1 MDKGCMESPQTMRP
15 VAGRTT
21 ERKEETAEAPGNTA
35 ETAGKTESSCFGL
48 EIVRDTGEKIG
59 TIFGVVLLDDTGNAG
74 GFYTKVV
81 ADIAAELLEILFIPF
96 FAVAPVF
103 EIGFDGSFKDFVV
116 SITNGNIA
124 ILIEHQTKHPV
135 TTGAGAEVGLFGI
148 QGKGSI
154 EFMKHDDQFP
164 LDLAVVEEDTAG
176 DVNVIGIAGVADAVC
191 DGRAIRVAFAA
202 LKFIEKAGKL
212 MVEGNHHD
220 IGDERGERGAL
231 GQAVIEKRQA

>member
-1 MDKGCMESPQTMRP
+1 M
-15 VAGRTT
+15 
-21 ERKEETAEAPGNTA
+21 
-35 ETAGKTESSCFGL
+35 
-48 EIVRDTGEKIG
+48 
-59 TIFGVVLLDDTGNAG
+59 DDTGNGG

-96 FAVAPVF
+96 FAVASVF

-124 ILIEHQTKHPV
+124 ILIEHQTEHPV
-135 TTGAGAEVGLFGI
+135 TTGAGAEVGLFGV

-154 EFMKHDDQFP
+154 EFMKHGDQFP
-164 LDLAVVEEDTAG
+164 LDLAVVEEDPAG
-176 DVNVIGIAGVADAVC
+176 DMNIIGIAGVADAVC
-191 DGRAIRVAFAA
+191 DRRAVRVAFAA

-212 MVEGNHHD
+212 MIEGNHHD

>member
-1 MDKGCMESPQTMRP
+1 MNKGCMESPQTMRP

-35 ETAGKTESSCFGL
+35 ETAGETESSCFGL
-48 EIVRDTGEKIG
+48 EIGRDTGEKIG
-59 TIFGVVLLDDTGNAG
+59 TIFGVVLLDDTGNGG

-81 ADIAAELLEILFIPF
+81 ADITAELLEILFIPF
-96 FAVAPVF
+96 FAVAAVF

-135 TTGAGAEVGLFGI
+135 TTGTGAEVGLFGI

-154 EFMKHDDQFP
+154 EFMKHGDQFS

-176 DVNVIGIAGVADAVC
+176 DMNVIGIAGVTDAVC
-191 DGRAIRVAFAA
+191 DGRAIWVDFAA
-202 LKFIEKAGKL
+202 LELVEQAGKL

-231 GQAVIEKRQA
+231 WQAVIEKRQA

>member
-15 VAGRTT
+15 MAGRTT

-96 FAVAPVF
+96 FAVASVF

-135 TTGAGAEVGLFGI
+135 TTGAGAEVCLFGI

-154 EFMKHDDQFP
+154 EFMKHGDQFP
-164 LDLAVVEEDTAG
+164 LDLAVVEEDPAG
-176 DVNVIGIAGVADAVC
+176 DVNVIGIACVADAVC

>member
-1 MDKGCMESPQTMRP
+1 MNKGCMESPQTMRP

-59 TIFGVVLLDDTGNAG
+59 TIFGVVLLNDTGNGG

-96 FAVAPVF
+96 FTVASVF
-103 EIGFDGSFKDFVV
+103 EIGFDGRFKDFVI

-124 ILIEHQTKHPV
+124 ILIEHKAEHPV

-154 EFMKHDDQFP
+154 EFMKHGGQFP
-164 LDLAVVEEDTAG
+164 LDLAVVEEDPAG
-176 DVNVIGIAGVADAVC
+176 DMNIIGIAGVADAVC
-191 DGRAIRVAFAA
+191 DRRAVRVAFAA

>member
-1 MDKGCMESPQTMRP
+1 MESPQTMRP

-35 ETAGKTESSCFGL
+35 ETAGEIESSCFGL

-59 TIFGVVLLDDTGNAG
+59 TIFGVILLDDTGNGG

-96 FAVAPVF
+96 FAVAAIF

-135 TTGAGAEVGLFGI
+135 TTGAGAKVGLFGI

-154 EFMKHDDQFP
+154 EFMKHGDQFP
-164 LDLAVVEEDTAG
+164 LDLAVVEENPAG
-176 DVNVIGIAGVADAVC
+176 DMNIIGIAGIANAVC
-191 DGRAIRVAFAA
+191 DGRAVRVAFAA
-202 LKFIEKAGKL
+202 LKFIEKAGEL
-212 MVEGNHHD
+212 MIEGNHHD
-220 IGDERGERGAL
+220 IGDERGEWRAL
-231 GQAVIEKRQA
+231 RQAVIEKGQA